1 MNKKRTQKIFLEGN
15 NGGDYLNIQ
24 QKKGELVL
32 LEIGHACVPSI
43 AQVLPLPVITAAL
56 TKWILSHNNDIEQ
69 AIKSQGWS
77 SEYTNKLIETVRQAN
92 GEKC

>member
-1 MNKKRTQKIFLEGN
+1 MNKKRTQKIFIEGN

-32 LEIGHACVPSI
+32 LEVGHACVPSI

-56 TKWILSHNNDIEQ
+56 TEWILNHNNDIEQ

-77 SEYTNKLIETVRQAN
+77 SEYTKKLVEIVRHAN